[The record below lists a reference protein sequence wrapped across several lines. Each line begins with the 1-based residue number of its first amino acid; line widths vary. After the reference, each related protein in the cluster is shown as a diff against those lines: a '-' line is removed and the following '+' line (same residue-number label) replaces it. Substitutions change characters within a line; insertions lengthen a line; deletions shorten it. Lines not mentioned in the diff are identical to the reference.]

1 MSDGKGQDRTARI
14 GLSRP
19 TGGKLELKKT
29 VETGM
34 VRQSFSHGR
43 SKPVA
48 VEVKKTR
55 APVRPHGAPPHG
67 VAGSTAAPPAAPAA
81 EPRPTGVAHRPV
93 APTPPVAPAR
103 PAPTAVEA
111 RPVTAPARPAA
122 EAPATP
128 EAAPPVAAETVTP
141 IAKAEAPL
149 ATPAAAPVT
158 AEAAVPAAPAPAAA
172 PAEPPAAAPAAPVEA
187 RAEPPA
193 PAAEPEAPAP
203 VAAAPAEAAAPVTP
217 AQPQSQPAAPAASYR
232 PGPNMTAPPPPR
244 PAGAPASLR
253 SGVAQ
258 PARPGAAAPGRP
270 GAPARP
276 GAAPAG
282 GRPGSRPQDAR
293 GAAAGAGGRRPMVL
307 KPLTEEEKA
316 VRLRALGAARKAEEE
331 ARARADENARRVA
344 EEQARRRAEEEAAAK
359 RKAEE
364 EARRRHEEEAR
375 KRAEELAA
383 KLLAEDER
391 RQKTKEAEAGRVG
404 ANGEA
409 ARRAK
414 PAAPA
419 AEPAEAPK
427 RPVGGKLVGKEREDE
442 AAEERRKARGGK
454 VEKRPAARRAPERE
468 AVPKRLDRLVLGGD
482 AELVERRGPSLAALR
497 RQRERERRQMSGASE
512 LVVREVVLPET
523 ITVQDLA
530 ARMAVRGAEV
540 VKVLM
545 KNGILATI
553 NQMLDPDTAELVV
566 SEFGHKVKRV
576 SEADVEEGLE
586 GTVDE
591 AESLEA
597 RPPIVTV
604 MGHVDHGKTSLLDA
618 LRATDV
624 AAKEAGG
631 ITQHIGAYQ
640 VDIGS
645 GRPVTFIDTPGHAA
659 FTAMRAR
666 GASVTDIVIL
676 VVAADDGV
684 MPQTI
689 EAISHAKAAKVPIVV
704 AINKID
710 KPDSNPDRVKQELLS
725 YDVVLEDFGGEVLGV
740 PVSATKRMNL
750 DKLIEAVQLQAELL
764 DLKANPDREAHGAII
779 EAKLDR
785 GRGVVATVLV
795 QRGTLKVGD
804 IVVAGAQWG
813 RVRALLNDRGQP
825 VETAG
830 PAMPVEILGLD
841 GVPEPGD
848 LLVAVDS
855 EKRAREITEYRQRK
869 RRDQA
874 QVVATG
880 ARGSLEDM
888 FSQLRSGESGELPV
902 VVKSD
907 VHGSLEAITAG
918 LDKLS
923 TDEVKVRVLFGGV
936 GAITES
942 DVTLAAASKAAI
954 LGFNVRANAQA
965 REMAKRDGVEI
976 RYYSIIY
983 ELLDE
988 VKGLLSGMLKP
999 ESKEVMLGHAE
1010 IREIFTVPKVGKI
1023 AGCMVTDGLI
1033 KRHARARL
1041 LRDNVVIF
1049 DGMLGSLRRFKDDVR
1064 EVKEGFECGMS
1075 IENYN
1080 DIRQG
1085 DVIEAYEI
1093 EEVARTL

>member
-1 MSDGKGQDRTARI
+1 MSDEKVQDRSARI
-14 GLSRP
+14 GLARP
-19 TGGKLELKKT
+19 AAPGRIELKKQ

-43 SKPVA
+43 SKAVA

-55 APVRPHGAPPHG
+55 TPVRPFAAAPAP
-67 VAGSTAAPPAAPAA
+67 VEPRPAAPP
-81 EPRPTGVAHRPV
+81 
-93 APTPPVAPAR
+93 PPP
-103 PAPTAVEA
+103 
-111 RPVTAPARPAA
+111 RPAA
-122 EAPATP
+122 LQPPPA
-128 EAAPPVAAETVTP
+128 
-141 IAKAEAPL
+141 
-149 ATPAAAPVT
+149 
-158 AEAAVPAAPAPAAA
+158 AAPAPAARAVVPTPEPA
-172 PAEPPAAAPAAPVEA
+172 PPPPAPVVAAPVVSEA
-187 RAEPPA
+187 VPAAVAAPPPPPPPPAPPAPTLEAPPPPPPPA
-193 PAAEPEAPAP
+193 PAAPP
-203 VAAAPAEAAAPVTP
+203 
-217 AQPQSQPAAPAASYR
+217 R

-244 PAGAPASLR
+244 PPAATAP
-253 SGVAQ
+253 
-258 PARPGAAAPGRP
+258 P
-270 GAPARP
+270 
-276 GAAPAG
+276 
-282 GRPGSRPQDAR
+282 R
-293 GAAAGAGGRRPMVL
+293 GAAAMPPRVTPPRPEQRADAGRAARRPVVL

-316 VRLRALGAARKAEEE
+316 VRLRALSSARKAEEE
-331 ARARADENARRVA
+331 ARSRA
-344 EEQARRRAEEEAAAK
+344 EENSRRAAEDMARRRAEEEAAAK
-359 RKAEE
+359 RKADEEARRRQEE
-364 EARRRHEEEAR
+364 EARR
-375 KRAEELAA
+375 KAEELAA

-391 RQKTKEAEAGRVG
+391 RQKEREARTGASPAEA
-404 ANGEA
+404 
-409 ARRAK
+409 RR
-414 PAAPA
+414 
-419 AEPAEAPK
+419 PAEAPAVDGPR
-427 RPVGGKLVGKEREDE
+427 RPGLRELQDE
-442 AAEERRKARGGK
+442 AADERRKARGGK
-454 VEKRPAARRAPERE
+454 VEKRAAPRRPDRNA

-497 RQRERERRQMSGASE
+497 RQRERERRQAVGTAE
-512 LVVREVVLPET
+512 FVVREVVLPET

-553 NQMLDPDTAELVV
+553 NQTLDPDTAELVV

-576 SEADVEEGLE
+576 SEADVEEGIEGVTDALE
-586 GTVDE
+586 R
-591 AESLEA
+591 LQP

-618 LRATDV
+618 LRSTDV
-624 AAKEAGG
+624 AAREAGG

-689 EAISHAKAAKVPIVV
+689 EAISHAKAAGVPIVV

-710 KPDSNPDRVKQELLS
+710 KEDANPDRVKQELLGQE
-725 YDVVLEDFGGEVLGV
+725 VVLEDFGGDVLGI
-740 PVSATKRMNL
+740 PVSATEKTNL

-764 DLKANPDREAHGAII
+764 DLRANPDREAHGTII
-779 EAKLDR
+779 EARLDR

-804 IVVAGAQWG
+804 LVVAGAHWG
-813 RVRALLNDRGQP
+813 RVRALLNDRGEA
-825 VETAG
+825 VERAG
-830 PAMPVEILGLD
+830 PSMPVEILGLD

-848 LLVAVDS
+848 LLAVVDS

-869 RRDQA
+869 RRDHA
-874 QVVATG
+874 QTVATG
-880 ARGSLEDM
+880 ARASLEDM
-888 FSQLRSGESGELPV
+888 FSQLRLGGEGELPV

-918 LDKLS
+918 LDRIG
-923 TDEVKVRVLFGGV
+923 TEEVKVRVLYGGV

-965 REMAKRDGVEI
+965 RELARRDGVEI

-988 VKGLLSGMLKP
+988 MKGLLSGMLKP
-999 ESKEVMLGHAE
+999 ESRENTLGRAE
-1010 IREIFTVPKVGKI
+1010 IREIFSVPKVGRI
-1023 AGCMVTDGLI
+1023 AGCMVTEGMF
-1033 KRHARARL
+1033 KRHARVRL
-1041 LRDNVVIF
+1041 LRDDVVIH
-1049 DGMLGSLRRFKDDVR
+1049 DGVLGSLRRFKDDVR

-1075 IENYN
+1075 IEGYG

-1093 EEVARTL
+1093 EEVARSL

>member
-1 MSDGKGQDRTARI
+1 MSDEKGQDRAARI

-19 TGGKLELKKT
+19 SGGSRLELKKT

-43 SKPVA
+43 SKSVA

-55 APVRPHGAPPHG
+55 APVAPTRPFATPAGTPPTAP
-67 VAGSTAAPPAAPAA
+67 AAEARPAAPAA
-81 EPRPTGVAHRPV
+81 P
-93 APTPPVAPAR
+93 R
-103 PAPTAVEA
+103 PAPLH
-111 RPVTAPARPAA
+111 PV
-122 EAPATP
+122 
-128 EAAPPVAAETVTP
+128 AAPPPQARVPEP
-141 IAKAEAPL
+141 P
-149 ATPAAAPVT
+149 AAPVEVK
-158 AEAAVPAAPAPAAA
+158 AEPTPAPV
-172 PAEPPAAAPAAPVEA
+172 PTPTPVVEAAPAAPV
-187 RAEPPA
+187 
-193 PAAEPEAPAP
+193 
-203 VAAAPAEAAAPVTP
+203 AEAAAPEVAT
-217 AQPQSQPAAPAASYR
+217 AAPQAESAPTPPPAPVYR
-232 PGPNMTAPPPPR
+232 PGPNMTAPPPPPR
-244 PAGAPASLR
+244 PGPNMTAPP
-253 SGVAQ
+253 
-258 PARPGAAAPGRP
+258 PARPPVGGRPGAATPQRP
-270 GAPARP
+270 AAARP
-276 GAAPAG
+276 
-282 GRPGSRPQDAR
+282 DAR
-293 GAAAGAGGRRPMVL
+293 ADANRSGRRAVVL

-316 VRLRALGAARKAEEE
+316 VRLRALGSARKAEEE
-331 ARARADENARRVA
+331 ARSRALENSRRA
-344 EEQARRRAEEEAAAK
+344 NEEQARRRAEEEAAAK
-359 RKAEE
+359 RKADE
-364 EARRRHEEEAR
+364 EARRRQEDEAR
-375 KRAEELAA
+375 RKAEEQAA
-383 KLLAEDER
+383 KLLAEEER
-391 RQKTKEAEAGRVG
+391 RQKERESRGGDAAAPATTELRRPRPGAETAEP
-404 ANGEA
+404 EA
-409 ARRAK
+409 ARRPGARVQ
-414 PAAPA
+414 P
-419 AEPAEAPK
+419 
-427 RPVGGKLVGKEREDE
+427 
-442 AAEERRKARGGK
+442 EETSDDRRKARGGK
-454 VEKRPAARRAPERE
+454 VEKRAAPRRTDRDAA

-497 RQRERERRQMSGASE
+497 RQRERERRQASGAAE
-512 LVVREVVLPET
+512 FVVREVVLPET

-530 ARMAVRGAEV
+530 ARMAIRGAEV

-553 NQMLDPDTAELVV
+553 NQTLDPDTAELVV

-586 GTVDE
+586 GVTDVE
-591 AESLEA
+591 ENLQP

-618 LRATDV
+618 LRSSDV

-640 VDIGS
+640 VDIGH

-689 EAISHAKAAKVPIVV
+689 EAISHAKAAKVPMVV

-710 KPDSNPDRVKQELLS
+710 KPDANADRVKQELLS
-725 YDVVLEDFGGEVLGV
+725 HDVVLEDFGGDVQGV
-740 PVSATKRMNL
+740 PVSATKHTNL

-764 DLKANPDREAHGAII
+764 DVRANPEREAHGTII

-804 IVVAGAQWG
+804 LVVAGAQWG
-813 RVRALLNDRGQP
+813 RARALLNDRGQP
-825 VETAG
+825 VDSAG
-830 PAMPVEILGLD
+830 PSTPVEILGLD

-848 LLVAVDS
+848 LLAVVDS

-874 QVVATG
+874 HVTATG
-880 ARGSLEDM
+880 ARGTLEDM
-888 FSQLRSGESGELPV
+888 FTQLRIGGEGELPV
-902 VVKSD
+902 VLKSD
-907 VHGSLEAITAG
+907 VQGSLEALTAG
-918 LDKLS
+918 LERIG
-923 TDEVKVRVLFGGV
+923 TDEVKVRILFGGV

-965 REMAKRDGVEI
+965 RDMARRDGVEI

-988 VKGLLSGMLKP
+988 MKGLLSGMLKP
-999 ESKEVMLGHAE
+999 ESRESILGHAE
-1010 IREIFTVPKVGKI
+1010 IREIFNVPKIGKI
-1023 AGCMVTDGLI
+1023 AGCMVTDGI
-1033 KRHARARL
+1033 FKRNVKVRL
-1041 LRDNVVIF
+1041 LRDDVVIY
-1049 DGMLGSLRRFKDDVR
+1049 DGVLGSLRRFKDDVR

-1075 IENYN
+1075 VENYG

-1093 EEVARTL
+1093 EEVARSL

>member
-1 MSDGKGQDRTARI
+1 MSDEKGQDRTTRI

-19 TGGKLELKKT
+19 SAGGRLELKKT

-43 SKPVA
+43 SKAVA

-55 APVRPHGAPPHG
+55 APLRPVAAPPQAAPPAVVETRQPSAPPPPARPAPLHPAPPATPIQVRAPEPPPPPPPPAPVEAPAEASPPPPP
-67 VAGSTAAPPAAPAA
+67 VASEPAPALPPVEASPPAAPAA
-81 EPRPTGVAHRPV
+81 SPEPTVAAEPV
-93 APTPPVAPAR
+93 R
-103 PAPTAVEA
+103 PAPV
-111 RPVTAPARPAA
+111 
-122 EAPATP
+122 
-128 EAAPPVAAETVTP
+128 
-141 IAKAEAPL
+141 
-149 ATPAAAPVT
+149 
-158 AEAAVPAAPAPAAA
+158 
-172 PAEPPAAAPAAPVEA
+172 
-187 RAEPPA
+187 
-193 PAAEPEAPAP
+193 
-203 VAAAPAEAAAPVTP
+203 
-217 AQPQSQPAAPAASYR
+217 YR

-244 PAGAPASLR
+244 PVAPPTPPR
-253 SGVAQ
+253 
-258 PARPGAAAPGRP
+258 GAA
-270 GAPARP
+270 APARP
-276 GAAPAG
+276 GQT
-282 GRPGSRPQDAR
+282 RPDSRADGNRA
-293 GAAAGAGGRRPMVL
+293 GRRPVML

-316 VRLRALGAARKAEEE
+316 VRLRALSSARKAEEE
-331 ARARADENARRVA
+331 ARSRA
-344 EEQARRRAEEEAAAK
+344 EENSRRAAEEAARRRAEEEAAAK
-359 RKAEE
+359 RKADEE
-364 EARRRHEEEAR
+364 LRRRSEDEARR
-375 KRAEELAA
+375 KAEELAA
-383 KLLAEDER
+383 KLLADEER
-391 RQKTKEAEAGRVG
+391 RQKEREARGG
-404 ANGEA
+404 APVA
-409 ARRAK
+409 ATTDPRRAR
-414 PAAPA
+414 PAT
-419 AEPAEAPK
+419 AEPAAAAADGVR
-427 RPVGGKLVGKEREDE
+427 RPPLRELQDE
-442 AAEERRKARGGK
+442 SADDRRKSRGGK
-454 VEKRPAARRAPERE
+454 VEKRPAPRRTDRDT

-497 RQRERERRQMSGASE
+497 RQRERERRQSMGASE
-512 LVVREVVLPET
+512 FVVREVVLPET

-530 ARMAVRGAEV
+530 ARMAIRGAEV

-553 NQMLDPDTAELVV
+553 NQTLDPDTAELVV

-586 GTVDE
+586 GVTDVE
-591 AESLEA
+591 ENLQPRS
-597 RPPIVTV
+597 PIVTV

-618 LRATDV
+618 LRSTDV

-684 MPQTI
+684 MPQTV
-689 EAISHAKAAKVPIVV
+689 EAISHAKAAGVPMVV

-710 KPDSNPDRVKQELLS
+710 KPDANPDRVKQELLS
-725 YDVVLEDFGGEVLGV
+725 HDVVLEDFGGDVLSI
-740 PVSATKRMNL
+740 PVSAIKRTNL
-750 DKLIEAVQLQAELL
+750 DKLVEAVQLQAELL
-764 DLKANPDREAHGAII
+764 DLRANPEREAHGTII
-779 EAKLDR
+779 EARLDR

-813 RVRALLNDRGQP
+813 RVRALVDDRGQT
-825 VETAG
+825 VESAG
-830 PAMPVEILGLD
+830 PSMPVEILGLD

-848 LLVAVDS
+848 LLAAVEN

-888 FSQLRSGESGELPV
+888 FSQLRSGESGELPL

-918 LDKLS
+918 LDKIS
-923 TDEVKVRVLFGGV
+923 TEEVKVRILFGGV

-965 REMAKRDGVEI
+965 REMARRDGVEI

-999 ESKEVMLGHAE
+999 ESRETIMGHAE
-1010 IREIFTVPKVGKI
+1010 IREIFNVPKIGRI
-1023 AGCMVTDGLI
+1023 AGCMVTDGLF
-1033 KRHARARL
+1033 KRNTKVRL
-1041 LRDNVVIF
+1041 LRDDVVIY
-1049 DGMLGSLRRFKDDVR
+1049 DGTLGSLRRFKDDVR

-1075 IENYN
+1075 IENYG

-1093 EEVARTL
+1093 EEVARSL